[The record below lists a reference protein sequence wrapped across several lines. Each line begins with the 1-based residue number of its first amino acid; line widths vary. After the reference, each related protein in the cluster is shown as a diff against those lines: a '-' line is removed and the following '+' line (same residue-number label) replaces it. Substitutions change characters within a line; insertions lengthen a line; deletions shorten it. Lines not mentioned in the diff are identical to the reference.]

1 MPAAVADRETPSEEL
16 LQQLHVNS
24 MVDFVNPEGFGY
36 RNSQGQVAGFQAHGF
51 SEVPSVSQS
60 MANWKLARVE
70 LVSLLKSPQPR
81 VYESEHLPR
90 MDELKSAPTRPA
102 TPFEREAID
111 RLRKGE
117 DLVTH
122 QFGSRLFVVGSLRAM
137 SKCVECHTG
146 KHGDLLG
153 AFCYEFR
160 TAAPQPKQL
169 GPDT

>member
-1 MPAAVADRETPSEEL
+1 
-16 LQQLHVNS
+16 
-24 MVDFVNPEGFGY
+24 MVDFVNQEGFGY

-51 SEVPSVSQS
+51 SEIAQCESIYG
-60 MANWKLARVE
+60 KLEAR
-70 LVSLLKSPQPR
+70 SCRIGQPLKSPQPR

-153 AFCYEFR
+153 AILLQFR